1 MRSDSMRSLKKLS
14 SIFDWIIDGMAFLAG
29 LLLLFMIFSIC
40 YEVLMRY
47 FLIRPSSWAVEIT
60 EYILLYITFLGAPW
74 LLKQKGHVKVDVVL
88 NMLNIRTQ
96 RILNL
101 FTSLLGAIICLVL
114 FWFGLLAT
122 VDHYVRKIPV
132 IKSLE
137 VPKFILLVVIPFGS
151 LLLCLQF
158 IRQVITAS
166 KNLRK
171 KFLTKKKD
179 VFETGL

>member
-1 MRSDSMRSLKKLS
+1 MRFLKKLNS
-14 SIFDWIIDGMAFLAG
+14 FFDWIIDGMAFLAG
-29 LLLLFMIFSIC
+29 LLLLFIIFSIC

-47 FLIRPSSWAVEIT
+47 FLVRPSTWSVEIT

-101 FTSLLGAIICLVL
+101 TTSLLGALICLVL
-114 FWFGLLAT
+114 FWFGVLT
-122 VDHYVRKIPV
+122 TMDHFMRKIPV

-137 VPKFILLVVIPFGS
+137 VPKYILLAVIPLGS
-151 LLLCLQF
+151 LLLCIQF
-158 IRQVITAS
+158 IRQIVSIA
-166 KNLRK
+166 KNLKAKHLTEEK
-171 KFLTKKKD
+171 KG
-179 VFETGL
+179 FETGL

>member
-1 MRSDSMRSLKKLS
+1 MRFLKKLNS
-14 SIFDWIIDGMAFLAG
+14 FFDGIIDGMAFLAG
-29 LLLLFMIFSIC
+29 LLLLFTIFSIC
-40 YEVLMRY
+40 YEVLIRY
-47 FLIRPSSWAVEIT
+47 FLMRPSTWSVEIT

-101 FTSLLGAIICLVL
+101 ITSLLGAIICLVL
-114 FWFGLLAT
+114 FWFGVLTTA
-122 VDHYVRKIPV
+122 DHFMRKIPV

-137 VPKFILLVVIPFGS
+137 VPKFILLAVIPFGS
-151 LLLCLQF
+151 LLLCIQF
-158 IRQVITAS
+158 IRQIVAIA
-166 KNLRK
+166 KNLKEKHLTGEK
-171 KFLTKKKD
+171 K